1 MRSFIVATTAA
12 ACLISSEAFT
22 QQPNQG
28 TGSLPDFSG
37 IWGHPYVPA
46 FEPLESGPVPVV
58 NKSRRRQVFN
68 VDGDRIAPGADAPL
82 AANPLQYIGD
92 YTSPILWPWAAE
104 SVKRFGDIE
113 LSGVA
118 APTPSSQCWP
128 EPLPYIFWNL
138 TMQLLQQPDR
148 ITIIY
153 SEDHEVR
160 HVRMNQAHPA
170 HVVPSWYGDSVGHY
184 EGDTLV
190 IDTVGIRA
198 DRPFAIVDMFGTPY
212 TEALHVVERYR
223 LIDYEAARQAQQRA
237 EKELFHT
244 PEAAPDPNYRGKGL
258 QLNFSVE
265 DPGAFTTPWSA
276 TVTYRRTL
284 IPYWLE
290 VVCAEN
296 KHEYYAGR
304 DTAVPSADIPDF

>member
-1 MRSFIVATTAA
+1 MRSFLVATAA
-12 ACLISSEAFT
+12 AASLFSSPAFP

-37 IWGHPYVPA
+37 VWGHPYVPA
-46 FEPLESGPVPVV
+46 FEPPESGPAPVV
-58 NKSRRRQVFN
+58 NKSRRRQVFD
-68 VDGDRIAPGADAPL
+68 VDGNRIAPGADAPVS
-82 AANPLQYIGD
+82 ATTLQYIGD
-92 YTSPILWPWAAE
+92 YTNPILKPQAAE
-104 SVKRFGDIE
+104 SVKKFGETE

-128 EPLPYIFWNL
+128 EPLPYIFWNVR
-138 TMQLLQQPDR
+138 MQLLQQPDR

-160 HVRMNQAHPA
+160 RVRMNQPHPA
-170 HVVPSWYGDSVGHY
+170 RVTPSWYGDSVGHY

-198 DRPFAIVDMFGTPY
+198 DRPFAIVDPFGTPY
-212 TEALHVVERYR
+212 TLALHVVERYR

-237 EKELFHT
+237 EKELFHI
-244 PEAAPDPNYRGKGL
+244 PEAQPDPAYRGKGL
-258 QLNFSVE
+258 QLTFTVE
-265 DPGAFTTPWSA
+265 DPGAFTMPWSA

-284 IPYWLE
+284 DEWIE

-304 DTAVPSADIPDF
+304 DTAIPRAETPDF